1 MIWMIQRTTRMPAMT
16 KKALRASATM
26 AWASRSLMLHFP
38 HGAVRW
44 PPGGVT
50 RPPGVLVVMPRRLST
65 PCSQVNRIQ
74 DHVAAL
80 RAPVDRPR
88 TTGQFVI
95 MGSLLLHRRHSHYHG
110 GLSGIVTEI
119 SPGSWKAG

>member
-1 MIWMIQRTTRMPAMT
+1 MILMIQRTTRMPAMT

-50 RPPGVLVVMPRRLST
+50 RPPGALAVTPRRLST
-65 PCSQVNRIQ
+65 PCSQVNRIPG
-74 DHVAAL
+74 HAAAL
-80 RAPVDRPR
+80 RLADALLPQPAPASVVRDHDEGAAATAP
-88 TTGQFVI
+88 
-95 MGSLLLHRRHSHYHG
+95 
-110 GLSGIVTEI
+110 I
-119 SPGSWKAG
+119 S